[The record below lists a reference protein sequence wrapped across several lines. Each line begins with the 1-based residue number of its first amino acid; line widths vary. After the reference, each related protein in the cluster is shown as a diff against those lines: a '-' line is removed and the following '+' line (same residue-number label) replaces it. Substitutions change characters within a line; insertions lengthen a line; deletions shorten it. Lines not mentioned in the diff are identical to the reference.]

1 MKKLKATDE
10 IIVRNK
16 NMNGVTLTYI
26 KNEYGTYTTTEK
38 LGLLKL
44 QLIMSLDDIQRYID
58 WGLFELVKG
67 EYEEDEELKEVKRE
81 DENKVSEIKNNISEN
96 NKVEDKKDEVIN
108 GLNILND
115 IYNNGEKS
123 KYYNCKLKFVG
134 QDKFFRIIENGV
146 IYINNSRIR
155 LNQSDMLYFMNSKFT
170 LVKEEKEVTW
180 QEAIEILTNQSDKY
194 DVYVTDNNG
203 NGKYIVQKHNFIE
216 LRRIV
221 KNKWYV
227 VEK

>member
-26 KNEYGTYTTTEK
+26 KNEYGTYTTKEK

-58 WGLFELVKG
+58 WGLIELVKG
-67 EYEEDEELKEVKRE
+67 EYEEDKELKVEIEQIKNKASEV
-81 DENKVSEIKNNISEN
+81 KNNIEKNERAEESE
-96 NKVEDKKDEVIN
+96 EVIM
-108 GLNILND
+108 GLDILND
-115 IYNNGEKS
+115 IYKNGDKS
-123 KYYNCKLKFVG
+123 KYYNCKLIKNVK
-134 QDKFFRIIENGV
+134 DHPVERNIVNGIV
-146 IYINNSRIR
+146 YNAFNAE
-155 LNQSDMLYFMNSKFT
+155 LTQLYLLSFMNSKFT